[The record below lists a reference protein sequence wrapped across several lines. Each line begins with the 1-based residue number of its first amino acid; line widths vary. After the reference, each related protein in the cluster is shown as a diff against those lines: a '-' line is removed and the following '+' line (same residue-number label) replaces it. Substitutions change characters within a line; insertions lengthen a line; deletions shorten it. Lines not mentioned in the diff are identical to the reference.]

1 MAADLTR
8 PSVWLSGLLAFWRHD
23 KTREA
28 VGVLAMAAAVLTL
41 AALATFDPRDPSFWF
56 ASGADQQIR
65 NAVGRAGAEAAGDLL
80 GLLGLSALLAPP
92 VLFYWGWIWVG
103 GRRLVGAWR
112 RGLGLLLL
120 IPSLSLLATV
130 LHQLNVL
137 SGGRVERPGGDL
149 GDEIFRL
156 LAYSFGAFGL
166 AVLAL
171 TGLALAVICLTERS
185 FVSLLAWPSAGVNW
199 LATRTGAIFAGWKA
213 RRAATARA
221 KRKAELP
228 AQPRA
233 AAESREA
240 PAPAVT
246 EASSTPPAPSVKT
259 ADAAPP
265 SAKETG
271 GEKGRERET
280 KPSKGQQAFPFLP
293 AGDGYAKP
301 SVKFLDSGPAQQIG
315 SNPEEMAQN
324 SRLLEKKLLE
334 FGVEGRVTAVNPG
347 PVITS
352 YELEPGPGIKINRI
366 VALADDLALGLKAMS
381 VRVVAPIPGKAAVGV
396 EIPNQRR
403 ATVYLRD
410 VLASKEFA
418 AESLQLP
425 LALGQESGGA
435 PMVADLTQMPHLLIA
450 GETGSGK
457 SVCINSLILSL
468 VYRAQPKD
476 VRLLLIDPKR
486 VELSVY
492 NGIPHLVDKVVVDP
506 KDAARRLQRVVLHM
520 EERYKLFAYMGARN
534 LQSYNRKVALEPLP
548 EDTAAPGVHRGPLP
562 FLVVVIDELADLMLT
577 AVGDVE
583 NAIMRLAQMAR
594 AVGIHLIVATQRP
607 SVDVLTGVIKANFPA
622 RISFRVASK
631 VDSRTILDM
640 NGAEALLGKGDMLFV
655 PPGSSRPI
663 RIHGCNVTEV
673 EIRRV
678 VEFLAK
684 QVKAEE
690 FVWSL
695 LPPDPEAAL
704 EEDEGDE
711 FYRQAVEMVVQTQQ
725 ASISMIQRRLR
736 VGFNRAARMIE
747 RMEREGIVSPMDG
760 TRPREVLVSKTES

>member
-1 MAADLTR
+1 
-8 PSVWLSGLLAFWRHD
+8 
-23 KTREA
+23 
-28 VGVLAMAAAVLTL
+28 
-41 AALATFDPRDPSFWF
+41 
-56 ASGADQQIR
+56 
-65 NAVGRAGAEAAGDLL
+65 
-80 GLLGLSALLAPP
+80 
-92 VLFYWGWIWVG
+92 
-103 GRRLVGAWR
+103 
-112 RGLGLLLL
+112 
-120 IPSLSLLATV
+120 
-130 LHQLNVL
+130 
-137 SGGRVERPGGDL
+137 
-149 GDEIFRL
+149 
-156 LAYSFGAFGL
+156 
-166 AVLAL
+166 
-171 TGLALAVICLTERS
+171 
-185 FVSLLAWPSAGVNW
+185 
-199 LATRTGAIFAGWKA
+199 
-213 RRAATARA
+213 
-221 KRKAELP
+221 
-228 AQPRA
+228 
-233 AAESREA
+233 
-240 PAPAVT
+240 
-246 EASSTPPAPSVKT
+246 
-259 ADAAPP
+259 
-265 SAKETG
+265 
-271 GEKGRERET
+271 
-280 KPSKGQQAFPFLP
+280 LP

-301 SVKFLDSGPAQQIG
+301 SVKFLDSGPAEQIS
-315 SNPEEMAQN
+315 SNPEETAQN

-435 PMVADLTQMPHLLIA
+435 PMVTDLTQMPHLLIA

-468 VYRAQPKD
+468 VYRARPKD

-520 EERYKLFAYMGARN
+520 EERYKLFAYVGARN
-534 LQSYNRKVALEPLP
+534 LQSYNRKMALEPLP
-548 EDTAAPGVHRGPLP
+548 ENTAAPGVHRRALP

-631 VDSRTILDM
+631 VDSRTILDA
-640 NGAEALLGKGDMLFV
+640 NGAETLLGKGDMLFL
-655 PPGSSRPI
+655 PPGSARLSRL
-663 RIHGCNVTEV
+663 HGPLLTEQ
-673 EIRRV
+673 EIGFITSHWKAQGRPNYHSDVLEPQRAASAAGEDNGHDELFDEAARLV
-678 VEFLAK
+678 VER
-684 QVKAEE
+684 Q
-690 FVWSL
+690 
-695 LPPDPEAAL
+695 EASVSYL
-704 EEDEGDE
+704 
-711 FYRQAVEMVVQTQQ
+711 
-725 ASISMIQRRLR
+725 QRRLKI
-736 VGFNRAARMIE
+736 GYSRAARLVDM
-747 RMEREGIVSPMDG
+747 MERDGLVGPSPDSGGKM
-760 TRPREVLVSKTES
+760 REVLVPPDYFREVDAAAR